1 MKKFFIGLGIFAGF
15 ISVVIGFVFYLTSG
29 ATQAAESF
37 FMELNESN
45 FEAAYEQTSQAFKRE
60 TSLEHFEN
68 FTTQQQ
74 LNMYEKALWSSRS
87 ISGSQGSIE
96 GTITL
101 SDQSKLPMKIALLKE
116 EGNWKINNLTIPAAG
131 VSGLMAVP
139 EQEVLEGLVYMT
151 LSQFGGALEA
161 KEFTAFY
168 DSISELWKSQT
179 SPEELQTIFQSF
191 IDAELTYELGNA
203 VPVFSQQPAINS
215 DKVLMLE
222 GYVILGETPL
232 NFKLSYLQESTEW
245 KLVGIDIN
253 F

>member
-74 LNMYEKALWSSRS
+74 LN